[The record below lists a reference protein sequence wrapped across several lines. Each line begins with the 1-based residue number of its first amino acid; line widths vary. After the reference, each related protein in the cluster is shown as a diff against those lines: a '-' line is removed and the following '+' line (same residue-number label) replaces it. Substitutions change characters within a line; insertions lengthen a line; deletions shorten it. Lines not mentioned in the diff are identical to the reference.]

1 MTAEDQQS
9 NEAHVADAN
18 ADRFSTPEANEHL
31 SALQQEK
38 ARLENAVRHLER
50 SNEELGEALEREP
63 DPVYSEAV
71 EENRRAVANHQRE
84 IYKLAVEIAGITGE
98 VAQVTPPPPS
108 ADQAR
113 GGQWL

>member
-9 NEAHVADAN
+9 NEAHVAHAN

-31 SALQQEK
+31 SALEQEK

-71 EENRRAVANHQRE
+71 EENRRAVANRQRE

-98 VAQVTPPPPS
+98 VAQVTPPPPA

>member
-50 SNEELGEALEREP
+50 SN
-63 DPVYSEAV
+63 
-71 EENRRAVANHQRE
+71 
-84 IYKLAVEIAGITGE
+84 
-98 VAQVTPPPPS
+98 
-108 ADQAR
+108 
-113 GGQWL
+113 

>member
-1 MTAEDQQS
+1 
-9 NEAHVADAN
+9 
-18 ADRFSTPEANEHL
+18 
-31 SALQQEK
+31 
-38 ARLENAVRHLER
+38 
-50 SNEELGEALEREP
+50 
-63 DPVYSEAV
+63 VYSEAV

-98 VAQVTPPPPS
+98 VAQVTPPPPA